1 MALSSNDWGDQ
12 CQMRLDSIEQQ

>member
-1 MALSSNDWGDQ
+1 MALSSNDWGAQ